1 MIRSGIGFDAHQLKK
16 GIDLYIGG
24 IKIDSDLGSLGH
36 SDGDALIHAL
46 VDSLLGAAGIGDIGQ
61 YFPSEEAEWEDV
73 KSEIFL
79 LEVKKILIKSGFK
92 ISNID
97 CTVILQKPK
106 INPYIEPI
114 RNNISRILGLNKNNV
129 SIKATTTDHLGY
141 IGDSKGW
148 SVISIATIIDTNE
161 DR

>member
-1 MIRSGIGFDAHQLKK
+1 MIRSGIGFDAHQLAK

-36 SDGDALIHAL
+36 SDGDALIHAIT
-46 VDSLLGAAGIGDIGQ
+46 DSLLGAAGMGDIGQ
-61 YFPSEEAEWEDV
+61 YFPSDDSEWENA

-79 LEVKKILIKSGFK
+79 IEVKKILINNGFK

-97 CTVILQKPK
+97 CTVVLQKPK
-106 INPYIEPI
+106 INPYIESI
-114 RNNISRILGLNKNNV
+114 RNNISRMLELNKNYV
-129 SIKATTTDHLGY
+129 SIKATTTDYLGY

-161 DR
+161 DC

>member
-1 MIRSGIGFDAHQLKK
+1 MIRSGVGFDAHQLKK

-24 IKIDSDLGSLGH
+24 IKIDSEFGSLGH

-46 VDSLLGAAGIGDIGQ
+46 TDSLLGAAGMGDIGQ
-61 YFPSEEAEWEDV
+61 YFPSEKKEWENA

-79 LEVKKILIKSGFK
+79 VEVKKILINNGFK

-106 INPYIEPI
+106 INPYIKLI
-114 RNNISRILGLNKNNV
+114 RNNISRMLELNEKYV

>member
-46 VDSLLGAAGIGDIGQ
+46 ADSLLGAAGMGDIGQ
-61 YFPSEEAEWEDV
+61 YFPSEEKEWKNA

-79 LEVKKILIKSGFK
+79 IGIKKILINNGFK

-106 INPYIEPI
+106 INPYVESI
-114 RNNISRILGLNKNNV
+114 RNNISRILELNKNHV
-129 SIKATTTDHLGY
+129 SIKASTTDHLGY

-148 SVISIATIIDTNE
+148 SVVSIATIVDINE
-161 DR
+161 DC

>member
-1 MIRSGIGFDAHQLKK
+1 MIRSGIGFDAHQLKE

-24 IKIDSDLGSLGH
+24 IKIDSEFGSLGH

-46 VDSLLGAAGIGDIGQ
+46 TDSLLGAAGMGDIGQ
-61 YFPSEEAEWEDV
+61 YFPSEKKEWENA

-79 LEVKKILIKSGFK
+79 VEVKKILINNGFK

-106 INPYIEPI
+106 INPYIERI
-114 RNNISRILGLNKNNV
+114 RNNISRILDLNENYV
-129 SIKATTTDHLGY
+129 SIKATTTDYLGY

-148 SVISIATIIDTNE
+148 SVISIATIIDENE
-161 DR
+161 HS

>member
-16 GIDLYIGG
+16 GVDLYIGG
-24 IKIDSDLGSLGH
+24 IKINSDLGSLGH

-46 VDSLLGAAGIGDIGQ
+46 ADSLLGAAGMGDIGQ
-61 YFPSEEAEWEDV
+61 YFPSEEKKWENA

-79 LEVKKILIKSGFK
+79 IEVKKILISNGFK

-97 CTVILQKPK
+97 CMVILQKPK
-106 INPYIEPI
+106 ISPYIEPI
-114 RNNISRILGLNKNNV
+114 RNNISRILELNKNYI

-141 IGDSKGW
+141 IGESKGW
-148 SVISIATIIDTNE
+148 SVISIATIIDINE
-161 DR
+161 DC

>member
-1 MIRSGIGFDAHQLKK
+1 MVRSGVGFDAHQLKK

-24 IKIDSDLGSLGH
+24 IKIDSNLGSLGH
-36 SDGDALIHAL
+36 SDGDALIHSLA
-46 VDSLLGAAGIGDIGQ
+46 DSLLGAAGLGDIGQ
-61 YFPSEEAEWEDV
+61 YFPSQKKRWENA

-79 LEVKKILIKSGFK
+79 IEVKKILINNGFK
-92 ISNID
+92 ISNVD

-114 RNNISRILGLNKNNV
+114 RNNISRILELNKKYV
-129 SIKATTTDHLGY
+129 SIKATTTDYLGY
-141 IGDSKGW
+141 TGDSKGW

-161 DR
+161 DF

>member
-24 IKIDSDLGSLGH
+24 IKINSDLGSLGH

-46 VDSLLGAAGIGDIGQ
+46 ADSLLGAAGLGDMGQ
-61 YFPSEEAEWEDV
+61 YFPSENKDWEDA

-79 LEVKKILIKSGFK
+79 VEVKKILINNGFK

-106 INPYIEPI
+106 INPYIKLI
-114 RNNISRILGLNKNNV
+114 QNNISRILELNEKYV
-129 SIKATTTDHLGY
+129 SIKATTTDYLGY

-161 DR
+161 DC

>member
-1 MIRSGIGFDAHQLKK
+1 MTRSGIGFDAHQLKE

-36 SDGDALIHAL
+36 SDGDALIHAI
-46 VDSLLGAAGIGDIGQ
+46 VDSLLGAAGMGDIGQ
-61 YFPSEEAEWEDV
+61 YFPSNEAEWQNA

-79 LEVKKILIKSGFK
+79 IEAKKILVNSGFK
-92 ISNID
+92 ISNVD

-106 INPYIEPI
+106 INSYIEPI
-114 RNNISRILGLNKNNV
+114 RNNISRMLDLNKNYV
-129 SIKATTTDHLGY
+129 SIKATTTDYLGY
-141 IGDSKGW
+141 IGGSKGW

-161 DR
+161 DC

>member
-36 SDGDALIHAL
+36 SDGEALIHAL
-46 VDSLLGAAGIGDIGQ
+46 VDSLLGAAGSGDIGQ
-61 YFPSEEAEWEDV
+61 YFPSEEVEWKNA

-79 LEVKKILIKSGFK
+79 IEVKKILINSGFK
-92 ISNID
+92 ICNID

-106 INPYIEPI
+106 ISAYIEPI
-114 RNNISRILGLNKNNV
+114 RNNISRILELNKNYV

-161 DR
+161 AY

>member
-24 IKIDSDLGSLGH
+24 IKIDSHLGSLGH

-46 VDSLLGAAGIGDIGQ
+46 ADSLLGAAGLGDIGQ
-61 YFPSEEAEWEDV
+61 YFPSENKDWEDA

-79 LEVKKILIKSGFK
+79 VEVKKILIDNGFK

-106 INPYIEPI
+106 INSYIELI
-114 RNNISRILGLNKNNV
+114 RNNISRILELNKNYV
-129 SIKATTTDHLGY
+129 SVKATTTDYLGY

>member
-24 IKIDSDLGSLGH
+24 IKINSDLGSLGH

-46 VDSLLGAAGIGDIGQ
+46 ADSLLGAAGMGDIGQ
-61 YFPSEEAEWEDV
+61 YFPSEKKEWENA

-79 LEVKKILIKSGFK
+79 VEVKKILIDNGFK

-97 CTVILQKPK
+97 CTVILQKPN
-106 INPYIEPI
+106 INPYIKSI
-114 RNNISRILGLNKNNV
+114 QNNISRILELNEKYV
-129 SIKATTTDHLGY
+129 SIKATTTDYLGY

-161 DR
+161 DC

>member
-36 SDGDALIHAL
+36 SDGDALIHSL
-46 VDSLLGAAGIGDIGQ
+46 TDSLLGAAGMGDIGQ
-61 YFPSEEAEWEDV
+61 YFPSEKKEWKNA

-79 LEVKKILIKSGFK
+79 IEVKKILINNGFK
-92 ISNID
+92 ISNVD

-106 INPYIEPI
+106 INLYIESI
-114 RNNISRILGLNKNNV
+114 RNNISRILELNEKYV
-129 SIKATTTDHLGY
+129 SIKATTTDYLGY

-161 DR
+161 DF

>member
-16 GIDLYIGG
+16 GFDLYIGG
-24 IKIDSDLGSLGH
+24 IKIDSNLGSLGH

-46 VDSLLGAAGIGDIGQ
+46 ADSLLGAAGMGDIGQ
-61 YFPSEEAEWEDV
+61 YFPSEEKEWKNA

-79 LEVKKILIKSGFK
+79 IEVKKILISNGFK

-106 INPYIEPI
+106 INSYIELI
-114 RNNISRILGLNKNNV
+114 RNNISRILELNKNYV
-129 SIKATTTDHLGY
+129 SIKATTTDYLGY

-148 SVISIATIIDTNE
+148 SVISIATIIDENE
-161 DR
+161 HS

>member
-1 MIRSGIGFDAHQLKK
+1 M
-16 GIDLYIGG
+16 
-24 IKIDSDLGSLGH
+24 GH

-46 VDSLLGAAGIGDIGQ
+46 AESLLGAAGMGDIGQ
-61 YFPSEEAEWEDV
+61 YFPSEEAEWKNA

-79 LEVKKILIKSGFK
+79 IEVKKILISNGFK

-106 INPYIEPI
+106 INSYIELI
-114 RNNISRILGLNKNNV
+114 RNNISRILGLNKNYV
-129 SIKATTTDHLGY
+129 SIKATTTDYLGY

-161 DR
+161 DC

>member
-1 MIRSGIGFDAHQLKK
+1 MIRSGIGFDAHQLKE

-24 IKIDSDLGSLGH
+24 IKIDSEFGSLGH
-36 SDGDALIHAL
+36 SDGDALIHA
-46 VDSLLGAAGIGDIGQ
+46 VADSLLGAAGMGDIGQ
-61 YFPSEEAEWEDV
+61 YFSSEKKEWENA

-79 LEVKKILIKSGFK
+79 VEVKKILINNGFK

-106 INPYIEPI
+106 INPYIKLI
-114 RNNISRILGLNKNNV
+114 RNNISRILELNEKYV
-129 SIKATTTDHLGY
+129 SIKATTTDYLGY

-148 SVISIATIIDTNE
+148 SVISIATIIDPNE
-161 DR
+161 DY

>member
-1 MIRSGIGFDAHQLKK
+1 MTRSGIGFDAHQLKK

-46 VDSLLGAAGIGDIGQ
+46 VDSLLGAAGMGDIGQ
-61 YFPSEEAEWEDV
+61 YFPSEEVEWENA

-79 LEVKKILIKSGFK
+79 IEAKKILINSGFK
-92 ISNID
+92 ICNID

-106 INPYIEPI
+106 INPYIESI

-148 SVISIATIIDTNE
+148 SVISIATNIDTNE
-161 DR
+161 DY

>member
-1 MIRSGIGFDAHQLKK
+1 MNRSGIGFDAHQLEE

-46 VDSLLGAAGIGDIGQ
+46 SDSLLGAAGMGDIGK
-61 YFPSEEAEWEDV
+61 YFPSEEKEWENA

-79 LEVKKILIKSGFK
+79 FEVKKILVNNGFK

-106 INPYIEPI
+106 INPYIKSI
-114 RNNISRILGLNKNNV
+114 RKNISRILELNEKYV
-129 SIKATTTDHLGY
+129 SIKATTTDYLGY

-148 SVISIATIIDTNE
+148 SVMSIATIIDTNE

>member
-46 VDSLLGAAGIGDIGQ
+46 TDSLLGAAGMGDIGQ
-61 YFPSEEAEWEDV
+61 YFPSEKKEWKNA

-79 LEVKKILIKSGFK
+79 IEVKKILINNGFK
-92 ISNID
+92 ISNVD

-106 INPYIEPI
+106 INLYIESI
-114 RNNISRILGLNKNNV
+114 RNNISRMLELNEKYV
-129 SIKATTTDHLGY
+129 SIKATTTDYLGY

-161 DR
+161 DF

>member
-1 MIRSGIGFDAHQLKK
+1 MIRSGIGFDTHQLKK

-24 IKIDSDLGSLGH
+24 VKINSDLGSLGH

-46 VDSLLGAAGIGDIGQ
+46 ADSLLGAAGLGDIGQ
-61 YFPSEEAEWEDV
+61 YFPSENKDWENA

-79 LEVKKILIKSGFK
+79 VEVKKILINNGFK

-97 CTVILQKPK
+97 CTVILQKPN
-106 INPYIEPI
+106 INPYIKSI
-114 RNNISRILGLNKNNV
+114 QNNISRILELNEKYV
-129 SIKATTTDHLGY
+129 SIKATTTDYLGY

-161 DR
+161 DC

>member
-1 MIRSGIGFDAHQLKK
+1 MIRSGIGFDTHQLKK

-24 IKIDSDLGSLGH
+24 IKIDSDFGSLGH

-46 VDSLLGAAGIGDIGQ
+46 ADSLLGAAGLGDIGQ
-61 YFPSEEAEWEDV
+61 YFPSENKDWEDA

-79 LEVKKILIKSGFK
+79 VEVKKILINNGFK

-106 INPYIEPI
+106 INPYIKSI
-114 RNNISRILGLNKNNV
+114 QNNISRILELNEKYV
-129 SIKATTTDHLGY
+129 SIKATTTDYLGY

-161 DR
+161 DC

>member
-1 MIRSGIGFDAHQLKK
+1 MTRSGIGFDAHQLEE

-46 VDSLLGAAGIGDIGQ
+46 SDSLLGAAGMGDIGK
-61 YFPSEEAEWEDV
+61 YFPSEEKEWENA

-79 LEVKKILIKSGFK
+79 FEVKKILVNNGFK

-97 CTVILQKPK
+97 CIVILQKPK
-106 INPYIEPI
+106 INPYIKLI
-114 RNNISRILGLNKNNV
+114 RNNISRILELNEKYV
-129 SIKATTTDHLGY
+129 SIKATTTDYLGY

-161 DR
+161 DC

>member
-16 GIDLYIGG
+16 GIDLFIGG

-46 VDSLLGAAGIGDIGQ
+46 TDSLLGAAALGDIGQ
-61 YFPSEEAEWEDV
+61 YFPSDEKEWENA

-79 LEVKKILIKSGFK
+79 IEVKKILISNGFK

-106 INPYIEPI
+106 INSYIEQI
-114 RNNISRILGLNKNNV
+114 RNNISRILELNKNYV

-148 SVISIATIIDTNE
+148 SVMSIATIIDTNE
-161 DR
+161 DG

>member
-24 IKIDSDLGSLGH
+24 VKINSNLGSLGH

-46 VDSLLGAAGIGDIGQ
+46 ADSLLGAAGMGDIGQ
-61 YFPSEEAEWEDV
+61 YFPSEEKEWEDA

-79 LEVKKILIKSGFK
+79 FEVKKILINNGFK

-114 RNNISRILGLNKNNV
+114 RNNISRILELNKKYV

-141 IGDSKGW
+141 IGESKGW
-148 SVISIATIIDTNE
+148 SVISIATIIDINE
-161 DR
+161 DC